1 MKSGN
6 YLLAQVRRALRV
18 LPQMLVLSLILLAVG
33 MLLGQM
39 LTQRVQQDEA
49 KKKTQV
55 GVVADRSIGF
65 VSQIFDGLENFDA
78 SRFAL
83 DFIFMEEEEALTRLR
98 AKELSAYVVVPDDFV
113 DSVYAGKV
121 DPVRYVTLSGASG
134 TTAQLL
140 NEVANAVSRLFLETE
155 SALVGAA
162 SYVSEALPEV
172 DGYAADLALADRY
185 TGLTLSR
192 DKLYRVEI
200 LGYAASLSTEAYY
213 FCGIGTLFLMLWAI
227 SCSPLFSRRSREL
240 CRVLTARGLA
250 AWKQVLCEFLPFL
263 VLMLVGLGC
272 ILAASGVF
280 FRLYGAEPPSLEPL
294 RSPRTWPVLLC
305 QVLMLCAMEFFL
317 YEVESSPVEGILLQF
332 LCAVAQGYIC
342 GCVYPYSFFPQGIRV
357 LGSLLPAGIAI
368 RSFTGILSGEG
379 GSWLFA
385 ALYSLGFLGLSWL
398 LRQRR
403 LSR

>member
-6 YLLAQVRRALRV
+6 YLLAQARRALRV
-18 LPQMLVLSLILLAVG
+18 LPQMLLLSLLLLAVG
-33 MLLGQM
+33 LLLGQM
-39 LTQRVQQDEA
+39 LTQRSQQEES

-55 GVVADRSIGF
+55 GVVADRSLDF

-83 DFIFMEEEEALTRLR
+83 DFLFLEEDEALEKLR
-98 AKELSAYVVVPDDFV
+98 AKEISAYVVVPDDFV
-113 DSVYAGKV
+113 ESVYAGNV

-155 SALVGAA
+155 SALVGAGN
-162 SYVSEALPEV
+162 YVAEALPEV

-185 TGLTLSR
+185 TALTLSR
-192 DKLYRVEI
+192 DKFYRVEI
-200 LGYAASLSTEAYY
+200 LGYAAALSTEAYY

-227 SCSPLFSRRSREL
+227 STSPLFSRRSREL
-240 CRVLTARGLA
+240 CRVLTARGLGTG
-250 AWKQVLCEFLPFL
+250 KQVLCEFLPFL

-280 FRLYGAEPPSLEPL
+280 FRLYGAEPPSLGPL
-294 RSPRTWPVLLC
+294 RSPRTWPVLVS
-305 QVLMLCAMEFFL
+305 QVLMICAMEFFL
-317 YEVESSPVEGILLQF
+317 YEVESAPVEGILLQF

-342 GCVYPYSFFPQGIRV
+342 GCVYPYSFFPKSVRL
-357 LGSLLPAGIAI
+357 LGSLLPAGIAV

-379 GSWLFA
+379 GTWLFSTLY
-385 ALYSLGFLGLSWL
+385 ALAFLVLSWL
-398 LRQRR
+398 LRRRR

>member
-1 MKSGN
+1 MKGGN
-6 YLLAQVRRALRV
+6 YLFAQARRALRV
-18 LPQMLVLSLILLAVG
+18 LPQMLILSLLLLAVG

-55 GVVADRSIGF
+55 GVVADRSLSF

-83 DFIFMEEEEALTRLR
+83 DFLFMEEDEALQRLR
-98 AKELSAYVVVPDDFV
+98 AKEISAYIVVPDDFV
-113 DSVYAGKV
+113 DSVYAGQV

-140 NEVANAVSRLFLETE
+140 TEVGHAVSRIFLETE

-162 SYVSEALPEV
+162 NYVAEYLPEA
-172 DGYAADLALADRY
+172 DGYAADMALADRY

-192 DKLYRVEI
+192 DKLYRMEI

-240 CRVLTARGLA
+240 CRVLTARGLDT
-250 AWKQVLCEFLPFL
+250 WKQILCEFLPFL
-263 VLMLVGLGC
+263 ILMLVGLGC

-280 FRLYGAEPPSLEPL
+280 FRLYGAEPPSLDAL
-294 RSPRTWPVLLC
+294 RSPRTWPVLVS

-317 YEVESSPVEGILLQF
+317 YEVESAPVEGILLQF

-342 GCVYPYSFFPQGIRV
+342 GCVYPYSFFPKGVRL
-357 LGSLLPAGIAI
+357 LGSLLPAGIAV

-379 GSWLFA
+379 GTWIFA
-385 ALYSLGFLGLSWL
+385 ALYALLFLALSWL
-398 LRQRR
+398 LRRRR